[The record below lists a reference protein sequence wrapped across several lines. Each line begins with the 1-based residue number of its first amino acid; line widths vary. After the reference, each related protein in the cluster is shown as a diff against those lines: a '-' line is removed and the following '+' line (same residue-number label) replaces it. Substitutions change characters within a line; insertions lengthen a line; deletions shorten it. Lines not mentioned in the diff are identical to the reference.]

1 MIHIK
6 TQQEIETMK
15 KSGKILGEVL
25 YRTTQKVE
33 PGITELALD
42 MFAEAEIKKAGGESG
57 FKKVPGYHHTICSST
72 NDVVVHGI
80 PQKRILNDGDIIGID
95 MGVYL
100 DGFHTDMAQTLR
112 VRTHNSELI
121 THNEKDEVDKFL
133 EVGYRALFEAIKQ
146 AQPGN
151 RVGHISQTFQRIIE
165 KENGYSV
172 VKGLVGHGVGRDLHE
187 DPEIPGYLNKPI
199 EKTPLLKPNMTIAIE
214 IIYNQGREDVVY
226 DGNDEWTIVSKDGSL
241 SGVFERSVVIT
252 ENGPE
257 LLTKF
262 PGETI

>member
-1 MIHIK
+1 MIKFK
-6 TQQEIETMK
+6 TDKEIATMK
-15 KSGKILGEVL
+15 KAGTILGDVL
-25 YRTTQKVE
+25 YRTTKMVE
-33 PGITELALD
+33 PGISELALD
-42 MFAEAEIKKAGGESG
+42 MFAEKEIAKQGGESG
-57 FKKVPGYHHTICSST
+57 FKKVPGYVHTICSST

-100 DGFHTDMAQTLR
+100 DGFHTDMAQTVR
-112 VRTHNSELI
+112 VKGEGKR
-121 THNEKDEVDKFL
+121 EKDEVDKFL
-133 EVGYRALFEAIKQ
+133 EVGYYALFEAIKQ

-187 DPEIPGYLNKPI
+187 DPEIPGYLATKL

-214 IIYNQGREDVVY
+214 IIYNMGKEDVVY

-252 ENGPE
+252 EKGPE

>member
-1 MIHIK
+1 MIHFK
-6 TQQEIETMK
+6 TDKEIATMK
-15 KSGKILGEVL
+15 KAGKILGDVL
-25 YRTTQKVE
+25 YRTTKKVE
-33 PGITELALD
+33 PGISELALD
-42 MFAEAEIKKAGGESG
+42 IFAEAEIKKAGGESG
-57 FKKVPGYHHTICSST
+57 FKKVPGYVHTICSST

-95 MGVYL
+95 MGVYV
-100 DGFHTDMAQTLR
+100 DGFHTDMAQTVR
-112 VRTHNSELI
+112 VGGSKND
-121 THNEKDEVDKFL
+121 KVDKFL
-133 EVGYRALFEAIKQ
+133 EVGYRALFEAIRQ

-187 DPEIPGYLNKPI
+187 DPEIPGYLGTKL
-199 EKTPLLKPNMTIAIE
+199 ETTPLLKPNMTIAIE
-214 IIYNQGREDVVY
+214 IIYNMGKEDVVY
-226 DGNDEWTIVSKDGSL
+226 EGNDEWTIVSKDGSL

-252 ENGPE
+252 KDGPE

>member
-1 MIHIK
+1 MIKFK
-6 TQQEIETMK
+6 TDKEIETMK
-15 KSGKILGEVL
+15 KAGEILGDVL
-25 YRTTQKVE
+25 YRTTKKVE
-33 PGITELALD
+33 PGISELALD
-42 MFAEAEIKKAGGESG
+42 MFAEKEIAKQGGESG

-72 NDVVVHGI
+72 NDIVVHGI

-100 DGFHTDMAQTLR
+100 DGFHTDMAQTVR
-112 VRTHNSELI
+112 VGGP
-121 THNEKDEVDKFL
+121 KGDEIDKFL

-187 DPEIPGYLNKPI
+187 DPEIPGYLGMKL

-214 IIYNQGREDVVY
+214 IIYNMGKEDVVY
-226 DGNDEWTIVSKDGSL
+226 EGNDEWTIVSKDGSL

-262 PGETI
+262 PGEKI

>member
-1 MIHIK
+1 MIKFK
-6 TQQEIETMK
+6 TDKEIETMK
-15 KSGKILGEVL
+15 KAGAILGDVL

-33 PGITELALD
+33 PGISELALD
-42 MFAEAEIKKAGGESG
+42 MFAEKEIAKAGGEFG

-80 PQKRILNDGDIIGID
+80 PTKRVLQDGDITGID

-100 DGFHTDMAQTLR
+100 DGFHTDMAQTVR
-112 VRTHNSELI
+112 VGGSRG
-121 THNEKDEVDKFL
+121 DEIDKFL
-133 EVGYRALFEAIKQ
+133 EVGYRALFEAIRQ

-151 RVGHISQTFQRIIE
+151 HVGHISQTFQRIIE

-187 DPEIPGYLNKPI
+187 DPEIPGYLGTKL

-214 IIYNQGREDVVY
+214 IIYNMGREDVVY
-226 DGNDEWTIVSKDGSL
+226 DGNDEWTIVTTDGSL
-241 SGVFERSVVIT
+241 SAVFERSVVVT

-257 LLTKF
+257 LLTSF
-262 PGETI
+262 PGEKI